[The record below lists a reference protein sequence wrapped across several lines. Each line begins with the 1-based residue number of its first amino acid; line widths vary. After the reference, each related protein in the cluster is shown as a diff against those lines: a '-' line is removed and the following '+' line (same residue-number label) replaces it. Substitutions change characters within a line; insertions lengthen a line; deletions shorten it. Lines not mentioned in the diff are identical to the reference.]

1 LGSEGQEGLL
11 PLLALTIRCRAL
23 RKACSYERRKD
34 RSVEKIIDKI
44 LTVLG
49 VIPAL
54 LLLFMVLST
63 SFTIFARF
71 LGFSGLV
78 WGVQFTEYALL
89 WMTLL
94 GATWVLKR
102 DKHVT
107 VDLITGLL
115 KQHTKIYFNLV
126 HSIMGFAVSGVLCW
140 YGAVVSWGQYQ
151 RGVVDIQVIDVP
163 KYLVLMVIPAGFF
176 FLSLEFVRKFLIALK
191 AIRGRKGRPFKEK
204 ETPVQRSPKTSERF

>member
-1 LGSEGQEGLL
+1 M
-11 PLLALTIRCRAL
+11 
-23 RKACSYERRKD
+23 
-34 RSVEKIIDKI
+34 EKTIDKI
-44 LTVLG
+44 LTALG

-54 LLLFMVLST
+54 LLLFMVLSI

-71 LGFSGLV
+71 LGFSGLI

-115 KQHTKIYFNLV
+115 KKRTKAYFDLV
-126 HSIMGFAVSGVLCW
+126 HSIMGFAVSMVLCW

-151 RGVVDIQVIDVP
+151 RGVVDIQVVDVP

-176 FLSLEFVRKFLIALK
+176 FLSLEFIRKFLTTLK
-191 AIRGRKGRPFKEK
+191 AIRRRKSKSSMGK
-204 ETPVQRSPKTSERF
+204 ETPVQRSSKTPESH

>member
-1 LGSEGQEGLL
+1 VVK
-11 PLLALTIRCRAL
+11 T
-23 RKACSYERRKD
+23 
-34 RSVEKIIDKI
+34 IDKI
-44 LTVLG
+44 LTALG

-71 LGFSGLV
+71 LGFSGLI
-78 WGVQFTEYALL
+78 WGVQFTEYSLL

-115 KQHTKIYFNLV
+115 KERSKAYFDLV
-126 HSIMGFAVSGVLCW
+126 HSIMGFAVSAVLCW
-140 YGAVVSWGQYQ
+140 YGAIVSWGQYQ
-151 RGVVDIQVIDVP
+151 RGVVDIQVVDVP
-163 KYLVLMVIPAGFF
+163 KYLVLIVIPAGFL
-176 FLSLEFVRKFLIALK
+176 FLSLEFIRRFLITLK
-191 AIRGRKGRPFKEK
+191 VIRH
-204 ETPVQRSPKTSERF
+204 PKTPESH

>member
-1 LGSEGQEGLL
+1 MVK
-11 PLLALTIRCRAL
+11 T
-23 RKACSYERRKD
+23 
-34 RSVEKIIDKI
+34 IDKI
-44 LTVLG
+44 LTALG

-71 LGFSGLV
+71 LGFSGLI
-78 WGVQFTEYALL
+78 WGVQFTEYSLL

-115 KQHTKIYFNLV
+115 KERSKAYFDLV
-126 HSIMGFAVSGVLCW
+126 HSIMGFAVSAVLCW
-140 YGAVVSWGQYQ
+140 YGAIVSWGQYQ
-151 RGVVDIQVIDVP
+151 RGVVDIQVVDVP

-176 FLSLEFVRKFLIALK
+176 FLSLEFIRKFLITLK
-191 AIRGRKGRPFKEK
+191 VIRR
-204 ETPVQRSPKTSERF
+204 PKTSESQ

>member
-1 LGSEGQEGLL
+1 MAFFPPGPKNTLSYNAESI
-11 PLLALTIRCRAL
+11 PIRE
-23 RKACSYERRKD
+23 KKD
-34 RSVEKIIDKI
+34 RSVEKTIDRI
-44 LTVLG
+44 LTALG

-71 LGFSGLV
+71 LGFSGLI

-115 KQHTKIYFNLV
+115 KERTKAYFDLV
-126 HSIMGFAVSGVLCW
+126 HSIMGFTVSAVLCW
-140 YGAVVSWGQYQ
+140 YGAIVSWGQYQ
-151 RGVVDIQVIDVP
+151 RGVVDIQVVDVP

-176 FLSLEFVRKFLIALK
+176 FLSLEFIRKFLITLK
-191 AIRGRKGRPFKEK
+191 VIRR
-204 ETPVQRSPKTSERF
+204 PKTSETH

>member
-1 LGSEGQEGLL
+1 
-11 PLLALTIRCRAL
+11 
-23 RKACSYERRKD
+23 
-34 RSVEKIIDKI
+34 VEKTIDKI
-44 LTVLG
+44 LTALG

-54 LLLFMVLST
+54 LLLFMVFSI

-71 LGFSGLV
+71 LGFSGFI

-115 KQHTKIYFNLV
+115 KERSKAYFDLV
-126 HSIMGFAVSGVLCW
+126 HSIMGFAVCAVLCW

-151 RGVVDIQVIDVP
+151 RGVVDIQVVDVP
-163 KYLVLMVIPAGFF
+163 KYLILIVIPAGFF
-176 FLSLEFVRKFLIALK
+176 FLSLEFIRKFLITLRI
-191 AIRGRKGRPFKEK
+191 IRHRKSKSSAGK
-204 ETPVQRSPKTSERF
+204 ETPDQRSPKTSERY